1 MKIVT
6 KVAAERRNIGFDVV
20 ELAPIPGLHASDF
33 AAARL
38 VYNIMGII
46 DRNNPV

>member
-1 MKIVT
+1 
-6 KVAAERRNIGFDVV
+6 V
-20 ELAPIPGLHASDF
+20 ELAPDASSRSSDY

-46 DRNNPV
+46 ARAAGPN